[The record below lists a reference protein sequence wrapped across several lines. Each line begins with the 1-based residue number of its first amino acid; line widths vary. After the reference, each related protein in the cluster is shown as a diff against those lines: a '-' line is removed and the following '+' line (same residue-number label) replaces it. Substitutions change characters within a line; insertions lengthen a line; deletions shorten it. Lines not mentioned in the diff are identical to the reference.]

1 MPRPLLLIHGYSAT
15 GLAFDTLKQMLRDRG
30 VAAEMLNVG
39 NYISLNNE
47 ITIRDI
53 AEGLERAIELVPAL
67 NGAAEFDAIVHSTG
81 MLVVRAWLAHQRA
94 APESNTRLKR
104 LKHLVGVA
112 PATWGSPQAQMGRTW
127 LGALVKGDHTP
138 GPDFLNAGDQ
148 ILDGLELGSR
158 FTWDLA
164 HMDLLGE
171 KPYFGTGPDTPY
183 VTVFIGNTP
192 YTGLSS
198 VANAPGTD
206 GTVRWSGCGLNT
218 RKITLDLT
226 RTPVGPDGKPTQ
238 RVTLSEWAAG
248 TRLDVPILAVEG
260 KDHATLIADPDLG
273 MVDRIASFLELN
285 SADGFTAWLA
295 EAKVWADPAK
305 QKMLLDPGAAAAGLA
320 GSFKQYFGH
329 LFHLGEKPLEGW
341 QQFVIHARD
350 EHNDPVTD
358 YLLQVFRLEGEP
370 GKEEWTECEE
380 MYSDVHAYKTDP
392 SFRCIHVRLP
402 AGISESQVPMQIR
415 IKASTGTEIVTY
427 QGYGSDQA
435 GSTAVQPM
443 RADSEPVI
451 FDITGG
457 LGGGNGSL
465 FHPFTTT
472 LVEIILNR
480 VPYPFGTFSQIFKW
494 L

>member
-1 MPRPLLLIHGYSAT
+1 
-15 GLAFDTLKQMLRDRG
+15 
-30 VAAEMLNVG
+30 
-39 NYISLNNE
+39 
-47 ITIRDI
+47 
-53 AEGLERAIELVPAL
+53 
-67 NGAAEFDAIVHSTG
+67 
-81 MLVVRAWLAHQRA
+81 
-94 APESNTRLKR
+94 
-104 LKHLVGVA
+104 
-112 PATWGSPQAQMGRTW
+112 
-127 LGALVKGDHTP
+127 
-138 GPDFLNAGDQ
+138 
-148 ILDGLELGSR
+148 
-158 FTWDLA
+158 
-164 HMDLLGE
+164 
-171 KPYFGTGPDTPY
+171 
-183 VTVFIGNTP
+183 
-192 YTGLSS
+192 
-198 VANAPGTD
+198 
-206 GTVRWSGCGLNT
+206 
-218 RKITLDLT
+218 
-226 RTPVGPDGKPTQ
+226 
-238 RVTLSEWAAG
+238 LSEWAAD

-260 KDHATLIADPDLG
+260 RDHATLISDPDPG

-285 SADGFTAWLA
+285 SGDGFTAWLT
-295 EAKVWADPAK
+295 EAKVWAEPAR
-305 QKMLLDPGAAAAGLA
+305 QKMLLDPGAEAAGLA

-329 LFHLGEKPLEGW
+329 LFHLAEKPLEGW
-341 QQFVIHARD
+341 QQFVVRARD
-350 EHNDPVTD
+350 EHRDPVTD
-358 YLLQVFRLEGEP
+358 YLLQVFRWAGEP

-457 LGGGNGSL
+457 LSGGNGSL